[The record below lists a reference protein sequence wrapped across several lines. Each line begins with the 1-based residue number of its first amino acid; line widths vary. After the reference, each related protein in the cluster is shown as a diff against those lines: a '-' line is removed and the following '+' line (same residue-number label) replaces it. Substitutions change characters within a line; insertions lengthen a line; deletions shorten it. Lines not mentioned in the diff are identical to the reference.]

1 MLQEIQNIIL
11 EEIHSIKNESEL
23 GTNNEL
29 DHIVEIIVHINENLG
44 EQQRADLIIALE
56 GDDGI
61 TAAEFC
67 PLRCYLMLVRYDKDR
82 YSSQNVLSAVGAQ
95 KLQARLIGSI

>member
-1 MLQEIQNIIL
+1 MLQEIQNIML
-11 EEIHSIKNESEL
+11 EEIHDIK
-23 GTNNEL
+23 NEL

-67 PLRCYLMLVRYDKDR
+67 PLRCHLMLVRYDKDR

>member
-11 EEIHSIKNESEL
+11 EEIHGIKNESEP

-44 EQQRADLIIALE
+44 ERQRADLIIALE

-67 PLRCYLMLVRYDKDR
+67 PLRCHLMLVRYDKHR
-82 YSSQNVLSAVGAQ
+82 YSSQHVLSAVGAQ

>member
-1 MLQEIQNIIL
+1 MLQEIQNIML
-11 EEIHSIKNESEL
+11 EEINDIKNESEL
-23 GTNNEL
+23 GANNEL
-29 DHIVEIIVHINENLG
+29 DHTAEIIVRIPENLG

-67 PLRCYLMLVRYDKDR
+67 PLRCHLMLVRYDKDR

>member
-1 MLQEIQNIIL
+1 ML
-11 EEIHSIKNESEL
+11 EEINDIKNESEL

-29 DHIVEIIVHINENLG
+29 DHTVEIIVHITENLG

-67 PLRCYLMLVRYDKDR
+67 PLRRHLMLVRYDKDR
-82 YSSQNVLSAVGAQ
+82 YSSQNVLNAVGAQ
-95 KLQARLIGSI
+95 KLQARLIGPI

>member
-11 EEIHSIKNESEL
+11 EEIHGIKNESEL

-29 DHIVEIIVHINENLG
+29 NHIVEIVVHINKNLG

-67 PLRCYLMLVRYDKDR
+67 PLRCHLMLVRYDKDR
-82 YSSQNVLSAVGAQ
+82 YSSQHVLSAVGAQ

>member
-11 EEIHSIKNESEL
+11 EEIHGIKNESEP

-44 EQQRADLIIALE
+44 ERQRADLIIALE

-67 PLRCYLMLVRYDKDR
+67 PLRCHLMLV
-82 YSSQNVLSAVGAQ
+82 SQRAWPEPFATCACATWSLP
-95 KLQARLIGSI
+95 RSIVTT